1 MFNVFVAAAL
11 PEPVEIYGA
20 PRCAPAYRR
29 ATASPARSEK
39 ARSARAL
46 LQPWACSVSPS
57 SAKPGQPAA
66 ITNPALP
73 ARCPASDPGL
83 NAC

>member
-1 MFNVFVAAAL
+1 MSNVFVAAAL
-11 PEPVEIYGA
+11 SELVEIHGA
-20 PRCAPAYRR
+20 PRCAPAHRR
-29 ATASPARSEK
+29 ATASPARGEK

-46 LQPWACSVSPS
+46 LQPWACSAHPS

-66 ITNPALP
+66 ATNPALP
-73 ARCPASDPGL
+73 ARCPASDPGH

>member
-1 MFNVFVAAAL
+1 MFNVLVAAAL

-20 PRCAPAYRR
+20 PRCAPAHRR

-46 LQPWACSVSPS
+46 LQLWACSVNPS
-57 SAKPGQPAA
+57 SGKPGQPAA
-66 ITNPALP
+66 ASNPALP
-73 ARCPASDPGL
+73 TRCPATSPGL
-83 NAC
+83 KGC

>member
-20 PRCAPAYRR
+20 PRCAPAHRR
-29 ATASPARSEK
+29 ATASPARGEK

-46 LQPWACSVSPS
+46 LQLWACSVNPS
-57 SAKPGQPAA
+57 SGKPGQPAA
-66 ITNPALP
+66 ASNPALP
-73 ARCPASDPGL
+73 TRCPATSPGL
-83 NAC
+83 KGC